1 MRRPLRPQSDEVEEE
16 EESRS
21 SQLKDPKLNELF
33 RGASPIKIG
42 FDRKFLVPN
51 FQPLKFRSTT
61 TTTPSPTTTRVT
73 STMTAST
80 VAIAPTSTTDSTTA
94 AILSFEPKRT
104 NRRRSTTTPSPTSLE
119 TTETPYST
127 KAKLAEVTT
136 ETPYSTKHTTPFP
149 FVEDQT
155 AAPLRIVQSSSYVV
169 VNGSHRNHVDHS
181 VESERNYYPAN
192 KVKEGRNYDRKE
204 ELLEELIELLSE
216 SIEHRYKDKVSSD
229 KSPRD

>member
-1 MRRPLRPQSDEVEEE
+1 MRPQSEEE
-16 EESRS
+16 QKDEENQS

-61 TTTPSPTTTRVT
+61 PTTTATTPPPLTTTRVT
-73 STMTAST
+73 SST
-80 VAIAPTSTTDSTTA
+80 VAKAPTSTTDSTTA
-94 AILSFEPKRT
+94 AILNFEPKRT
-104 NRRRSTTTPSPTSLE
+104 NRRRSTTTPRPTSLE

-136 ETPYSTKHTTPFP
+136 EIPYSTKDTTPFP

-181 VESERNYYPAN
+181 VESERNYYPAR
-192 KVKEGRNYDRKE
+192 KEKEGRNYDRKE

-229 KSPRD
+229 KSPREFPV